1 MLRPEVWNISTGTNQ
16 LRICSGVEA
25 TLFASGEVFL
35 MEQEWNVHLL
45 LVLLLVSPGGIGST
59 AATTASVNKQT
70 LDAHLD

>member
-1 MLRPEVWNISTGTNQ
+1 
-16 LRICSGVEA
+16 
-25 TLFASGEVFL
+25 